1 MPRKQRAKQFAPF
14 DALKGLHEALKLK
27 EYEHDRM
34 EKGDISPEQIEN
46 ISKLLLDLKKDEVV
60 KVKYFQDGYNKELT
74 GKSRVDILEQT
85 IKVNDILISFDD
97 IIEIEKHPS
106 NQGVLFIGIC
116 IPKLSYK
123 QKSTNPN

>member
-34 EKGDISPEQIEN
+34 EKGDITPEQIEN
-46 ISKLLLDLKKDEVV
+46 ISKLLVDLKKDEVV
-60 KVKYFQDGYNKELT
+60 KVKYFYDGYNKELT

-85 IKVNDILISFDD
+85 IKVNDILIPFED

-106 NQGVLFIGIC
+106 N
-116 IPKLSYK
+116 
-123 QKSTNPN
+123 